1 MSPDVAP
8 RAPILHCPPADT
20 PYRHDARGL
29 AVIGAL
35 AAAVVALSPV
45 LVNTPPGTP
54 HHHTEEPFM
63 AATILPTLTGPNPVG
78 NRRLFL
84 TDTSRPDPF
93 SGAATRQVSV
103 TAWYPSL
110 TIGSPARYLSATD
123 SSDETMA
130 LALTNGLEGAGCT
143 KSWWNGTITCGGL
156 FGNVN
161 PNTTMFPNIRARDT
175 RATVNGTPRTD
186 LGLLPT
192 VVFSP
197 GFGVPGNHAS
207 IIAEELASHGYL
219 VLTLS
224 HTWESI
230 ATELAGSVALQNGG
244 AVSNQWGKVLAARV
258 ADAKFVLNQ
267 LPTLPNGIGA
277 VHDPTRIAAAGHS
290 FGGLTGLELAYQ
302 DSRIKAV
309 CVLDGTAGYTGT
321 TNGAQDHGLPIP
333 VMLLSATVNLSDG
346 VLVGAEHPSWATY
359 QTHPHGPLYLYQV
372 AGTKHF
378 AFTDVGM
385 LTVKPADLL
394 GTIAASRAMA
404 LHPRWARAFLDTHLR
419 STPDPLLTLPSTDWP
434 EVTAV

>member
-1 MSPDVAP
+1 MAP
-8 RAPILHCPPADT
+8 TLLPA
-20 PYRHDARGL
+20 
-29 AVIGAL
+29 
-35 AAAVVALSPV
+35 
-45 LVNTPPGTP
+45 
-54 HHHTEEPFM
+54 
-63 AATILPTLTGPNPVG
+63 LTGPYAVG

-84 TDTSRPDPF
+84 VDTSRPDPI

-110 TIGSPARYLSATD
+110 STGNPARYLSGVD

-130 LALTNGLEGAGCT
+130 LLLTNGLEGAGCS

-156 FGNVN
+156 FGTVN
-161 PNTTMFPNIRARDT
+161 PNTTMFANIRQRDT
-175 RATVNGTPRTD
+175 RAVLNGAVRTD
-186 LGLLPT
+186 LGPLP
-192 VVFSP
+192 VVLFSP

-207 IIAEELASHGYL
+207 ILAEELASHGYL

-230 ATELAGSVALQNGG
+230 ATELSGSVAAQNGG

-258 ADAKFVLNQ
+258 ADARYVLNQ

-277 VHDPTRIAAAGHS
+277 AADLTKIAAAGHS
-290 FGGLTGLELAYQ
+290 FGGLTGLELAYL
-302 DSRIKAV
+302 DNRIKAV
-309 CVLDGTAGYTGT
+309 AVLDGTAGYAGT
-321 TNGAQDHGLPIP
+321 TNGAQDHGVPVP
-333 VMLLSATVNLSDG
+333 VMLLSATVNLSDNI
-346 VLVGAEHPSWATY
+346 LVGAEHPSWATY
-359 QTHPHGPLYLYQV
+359 QTRPHGLLHMLQV

-378 AFTDVGM
+378 AFTDIGL

-404 LHPRWARAFLDTHLR
+404 LHPRWTRAFLDTYLR
-419 STPDPLLTLPSTDWP
+419 GTPDPLLTLPSTDWP